1 MKKLYRIIILLV
13 ALTFLTTYS
22 PNEFNVFPKKKNFFF
37 KIQNIII
44 VNNHLIDES
53 EIIEKLTGIYE
64 KNILFIER
72 NDIERPLKS
81 IGFLEKIE
89 VKKKYPNTI
98 IINIYE
104 TKPVA
109 ILFKENSKYLLD
121 SSSNLM
127 PFNKSM
133 PFGDLPSIFG
143 EGAEKDFINF
153 FNQLGNNNFSTK
165 QVKNFYY
172 FQIGRWDLELLNN
185 QVIKFPIS
193 KVPEAIQQSV
203 ELLARKEFGNYNI
216 IDLRIHGKIV
226 VE

>member
-37 KIQNIII
+37 KIQNIKIA
-44 VNNHLIDES
+44 NNHLIDES

>member
-1 MKKLYRIIILLV
+1 MKKFYRIIVLLV
-13 ALTFLTTYS
+13 VLTFLTTYS
-22 PNEFNVFPKKKNFFF
+22 PNEFNVFPKKKSFFF
-37 KIQNIII
+37 KIQNIKV
-44 VNNHLIDES
+44 VNNHLIDAS
-53 EIIEKLTGIYE
+53 EIIEQLTEIYE

-81 IGFLEKIE
+81 IEFLEKIE

-98 IINIYE
+98 IINVYE

-121 SSSNLM
+121 SSSNLI
-127 PFNKSM
+127 PFNESI
-133 PFGDLPSIFG
+133 PFDDLPSIFG
-143 EGAEKDFINF
+143 EGAERDFINF

-172 FQIGRWDLELLNN
+172 FQIGRWDLQLFNS
-185 QVIKFPIS
+185 QIIKFPSNKIT
-193 KVPEAIQQSV
+193 EAIQQSV
-203 ELLARKEFGNYNI
+203 ELLNRKDFANYNV

>member
-1 MKKLYRIIILLV
+1 MN
-13 ALTFLTTYS
+13 LTF
-22 PNEFNVFPKKKNFFF
+22 FPKKKNFFF
-37 KIQNIII
+37 KIQNIKIA
-44 VNNHLIDES
+44 NNHLIDES

-193 KVPEAIQQSV
+193 KIPEAIQQSV
-203 ELLARKEFGNYNI
+203 ELLTRKDFENYNV

>member
-1 MKKLYRIIILLV
+1 M
-13 ALTFLTTYS
+13 TTYS
-22 PNEFNVFPKKKNFFF
+22 PNELGVLPEKKNNFF
-37 KIQNIII
+37 KIQNIKIT
-44 VNNHLIDES
+44 NNHLIDKSKIFENLT
-53 EIIEKLTGIYE
+53 EIYGKS
-64 KNILFIER
+64 ILFIGR
-72 NDIERPLKS
+72 KDIEIPLKS
-81 IGFLEKIE
+81 IEFLEKIE
-89 VKKKYPNTI
+89 VKKKFPNTI
-98 IINIYE
+98 IINVYE

-121 SSSNLM
+121 SSSNLI
-127 PFNKSM
+127 PFNESI
-133 PFGDLPSIFG
+133 PFDDLPSIFG
-143 EGAEKDFINF
+143 EGAERDFINF

-172 FQIGRWDLELLNN
+172 FKIGRWDLELLNN

-203 ELLARKEFGNYNI
+203 ELLARKDFGNYNI

>member
-37 KIQNIII
+37 KIQNIKV
-44 VNNHLIDES
+44 VNNHLIDAS
-53 EIIEKLTGIYE
+53 EIIEQLTEIYE

-81 IGFLEKIE
+81 IDFLEKIE

-109 ILFKENSKYLLD
+109 ILFKDNSKYLLD

-203 ELLARKEFGNYNI
+203 ELLARKDFGNYNI

>member
-1 MKKLYRIIILLV
+1 MKL
-13 ALTFLTTYS
+13 
-22 PNEFNVFPKKKNFFF
+22 
-37 KIQNIII
+37 
-44 VNNHLIDES
+44 
-53 EIIEKLTGIYE
+53 
-64 KNILFIER
+64 
-72 NDIERPLKS
+72 
-81 IGFLEKIE
+81 
-89 VKKKYPNTI
+89 KKKYPNTI
-98 IINIYE
+98 IIKVYE
-104 TKPVA
+104 TEPVA

-121 SSSNLM
+121 SSSNLI
-127 PFNKSM
+127 PFNENM
-133 PFGDLPSIFG
+133 LFDDLPGIFG
-143 EGAEKDFINF
+143 KKAEHDFINF